1 MYVNVRSP
9 EKKKWTDPDGTDRV
23 EYENGVQEIMRE
35 ISPGRWKSMH
45 VLPNNVVIVTDGGV
59 NRIFYQRNAPSN
71 YIEFRTA
78 SIAILPDLTV
88 SVFIGNESVYTH
100 RGFEKSLTLQYVGEI
115 IIKPNPDVITF
126 KVNWRGDVTLDTAT
140 GILKGEHFDPYEE
153 AAKRQA
159 ERQAIRERD
168 AKQEAAMWEELPE
181 YKPQET
187 TTPDL
192 SPPKVTRNLY
202 DIPEETDQELEDYH
216 LGKEFGEIRI

>member
-1 MYVNVRSP
+1 MIETVVALLMIVNNEIKEHRIQ
-9 EKKKWTDPDGTDRV
+9 
-23 EYENGVQEIMRE
+23 ENMAGC
-35 ISPGRWKSMH
+35 
-45 VLPNNVVIVTDGGV
+45 L
-59 NRIFYQRNAPSN
+59 
-71 YIEFRTA
+71 
-78 SIAILPDLTV
+78 
-88 SVFIGNESVYTH
+88 
-100 RGFEKSLTLQYVGEI
+100 RG
-115 IIKPNPDVITF
+115 
-126 KVNWRGDVTLDTAT
+126 
-140 GILKGEHFDPYEE
+140 
-153 AAKRQA
+153 KRQA